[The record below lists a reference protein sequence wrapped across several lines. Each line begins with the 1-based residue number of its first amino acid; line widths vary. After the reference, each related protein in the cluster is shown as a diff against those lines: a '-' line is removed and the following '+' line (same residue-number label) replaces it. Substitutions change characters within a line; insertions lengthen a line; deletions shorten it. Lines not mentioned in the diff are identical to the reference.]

1 MTVCDSRS
9 IVVVVG
15 YFIVCVCVCAVFVIL
30 FSSSS
35 LVLFGDIL
43 GWDFLV
49 RSASTEIMAQHTH
62 FRINFNSGRMLF
74 SDFLNIFIEQKKQVT
89 LLLNCHVFF
98 FLFFFLCPDRFK
110 NKEICQIEWLIV
122 VRLFSRKKMILFG
135 CSTVFL

>member
-35 LVLFGDIL
+35 LDLFGDIL

-49 RSASTEIMAQHTH
+49 RSASTEIMAQHTLPH
-62 FRINFNSGRMLF
+62 QFQFRANA
-74 SDFLNIFIEQKKQVT
+74 
-89 LLLNCHVFF
+89 FF
-98 FLFFFLCPDRFK
+98 RFFKYFY
-110 NKEICQIEWLIV
+110 
-122 VRLFSRKKMILFG
+122 
-135 CSTVFL
+135 